1 MVSVTFPSGIILLEE
16 GWRVVTTGRVQIVA
30 DGVEVRVEASLSDD
44 SEYIGV
50 ELVEASELV
59 CRTYTLCGGT
69 CLLFRQLVEAAG
81 DELPISSLP
90 SDLALE
96 LCGLASVDFFR
107 FASLDIAVGLRM
119 VNFVYLTGG

>member
-1 MVSVTFPSGIILLEE
+1 M
-16 GWRVVTTGRVQIVA
+16 VTTGRVQIVA

-50 ELVEASELV
+50 ELVESSELV